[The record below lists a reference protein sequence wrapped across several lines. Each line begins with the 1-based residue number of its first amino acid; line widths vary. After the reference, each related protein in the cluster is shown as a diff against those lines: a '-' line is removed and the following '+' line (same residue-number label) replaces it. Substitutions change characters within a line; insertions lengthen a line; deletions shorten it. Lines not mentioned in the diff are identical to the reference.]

1 MLTNEITVPYNNR
14 ALLDMMLRTPLKK
27 RMNDQLHKDMIRHMD
42 KRIEELG
49 IHVVNG
55 NETKKR
61 ELIERVY
68 FDINNLLPI

>member
-14 ALLDMMLRTPLKK
+14 ALLDMMLRTPLDK
-27 RMNDQLHKDMIRHMD
+27 RLHDHLHKDLIHLMD
-42 KRIEELG
+42 ERIEQTG

-61 ELIERVY
+61 EIMERIY
-68 FDINNLLPI
+68 FHVHNLLPL